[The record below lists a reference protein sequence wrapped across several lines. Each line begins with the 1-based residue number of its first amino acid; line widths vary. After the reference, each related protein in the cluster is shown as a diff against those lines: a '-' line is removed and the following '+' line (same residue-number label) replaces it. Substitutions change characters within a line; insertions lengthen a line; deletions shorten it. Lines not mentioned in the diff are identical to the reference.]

1 MHQVHLEPQAVHI
14 LVAAAGRLSYGIGL
28 HRDLKDRGISEPE
41 VIQRRNVFWV
51 VYTMDKTVALRL
63 GHPSV
68 MNDDDIGIGL
78 PLQECPQELKPN
90 GTTTKVDM
98 FRYRVQL
105 ARLESRV
112 YSKLYS
118 ARGQTRLPLER
129 LRLVGELDKT
139 LTEWKERLPVE
150 IQPEQPI
157 QCPLDLVLPTILM
170 HFAYFNCLTIIHRV
184 SIHHG
189 SWTSTH
195 YGRHESTLQDD
206 RHLNPRVYASEAI
219 CLAAARQSIQL
230 LKSVDFETR
239 AVDKSSLWFVS
250 LSLIFMRTS
259 SGEAFIPASLC

>member
-28 HRDLKDRGISEPE
+28 HRDLKDRGISEAE

-51 VYTMDKTVALRL
+51 VYTMDKTVAIRL

-68 MNDDDIGIGL
+68 MNDDDIGIDL
-78 PLQECPQELKPN
+78 PLQERTRDSQPD
-90 GTTTKVDM
+90 GTATRVDM

-105 ARLESRV
+105 ARLESRI
-112 YSKLYS
+112 YTKLYS
-118 ARGQTRLPLER
+118 ARGQTRPPYER
-129 LRLVGELDKT
+129 LRLVGDLDKT
-139 LTEWKERLPVE
+139 LIEWKEKLPLE

-157 QCPLDLVLPTILM
+157 QCPGDLVLPTILM

-184 SIHHG
+184 SVHHG
-189 SWTSTH
+189 SWTNTH
-195 YGRHESTLQDD
+195 YGRHENTLQDD
-206 RHLNPRVYASEAI
+206 GHLNPRVYASEAI

-239 AVDKSSLWFVS
+239 AVDKSSLWFVNS
-250 LSLIFMRTS
+250 PS
-259 SGEAFIPASLC
+259 